1 MIYNYFDH
9 ESNSYISHL
18 YYDSCYD
25 NESLLKKLLLLS
37 KIKCINNKLLK
48 CTNTLLDGLTKT
60 CIKTTEYISTIII
73 DNSNE
78 FYSNNPQCANI
89 ALWKILRDKIVFNYN
104 ILFDLEYIPNNVA
117 VVKSVM
123 SYINDNKT
131 KLNLNTSK
139 IDIEAN
145 TINTIINTIDSNN
158 ITLISK
164 NSEIVKNNQE
174 LSVSSK
180 ELLLPKN
187 NIKYNVINKE
197 DNISVKYDTFV
208 INNVQN
214 IVNSISAIPKDVE
227 LRDNIIIISNKN
239 CNINQDE

>member
-1 MIYNYFDH
+1 MIYNYLDH
-9 ESNSYISHL
+9 ESDTYISHL
-18 YYDSCYD
+18 YYDSCYN

-48 CTNTLLDGLTKT
+48 CTTTLLDGLAKS
-60 CIKTTEYISTIII
+60 CIKTTEYISTIVI

-104 ILFDLEYIPNNVA
+104 ILFDLEYIPSNVTL
-117 VVKSVM
+117 VKSVM

-131 KLNLNTSK
+131 KLNITTSK
-139 IDIEAN
+139 IDVVSN
-145 TINTIINTIDSNN
+145 NINTIINTIDSNN

-164 NSEIVKNNQE
+164 DSQIVRNNQE
-174 LSVSSK
+174 LSISSK
-180 ELLLPKN
+180 ELLSPKN

-214 IVNSISAIPKDVE
+214 IVNSISTIPKDVE
-227 LRDNIIIISNKN
+227 LKDNIMIISNKN
-239 CNINQDE
+239 ININQDE